1 METISLLKGML
12 RRDLFNK
19 YSKTLFMIPNLEK
32 DIKDILVACSKY
44 YKQYEDKTEMSVDE
58 LRAHFFYLNPQ
69 LKDKAMVEGTLANL
83 AAADI
88 GNEDLLVTVLNQ
100 VIEQHISSEI
110 AQVATEVLQEQR
122 STGIDDL
129 RELIGKYDEIVGQV
143 ESIDNDVCDMPIREL
158 FASVTG
164 EGLKFR
170 LPFLT
175 ETYGLLRPGTLGHIF
190 ARPDA
195 GKTSLALQ
203 ELTYFSNQLTDRPG
217 LYLNNEEGIGRI
229 KARAMCAALNV
240 TQETIMGDY
249 DKAEAAWR
257 SWRCHKN
264 IKFIGS
270 IQHISQVI
278 EKLDKYNP
286 RVMFIDQGPKVDI
299 YGKSEGTTRLQLL
312 YNQYRSLADKYD
324 CSIITLGQADNA
336 AENRKYLSLNN
347 MDNSKVAIPG
357 ELDWS
362 FGIGKVDAEGLEE
375 VRFFSSCKNKLT
387 GRYGRGEALFNIAKC
402 RFE

>member
-32 DIKDILVACSKY
+32 DVKDILVACSKY
-44 YKQYEDKTEMSVDE
+44 YKQYDDKDSMTVDE

-129 RELIGKYDEIVGQV
+129 RELIGKYDEIIGAVDA
-143 ESIDNDVCDMPIREL
+143 IDNDVCDMPIREL

-164 EGLKFR
+164 EGLTFK

-195 GKTSLALQ
+195 GKTSLALM
-203 ELTYFSNQLTDRPG
+203 ELVHFAPQLTDRPG
-217 LYLNNEEGIGRI
+217 LYLNNEEGISRI
-229 KARAMCAALNV
+229 VARAMCSRLNW
-240 TQETIMGDY
+240 TQEQIMADY
-249 DKAEAAWR
+249 DKAEAGWKAWG
-257 SWRCHKN
+257 CDKL
-264 IKFIGS
+264 KFIGS
-270 IQHISQVI
+270 ISHISQVI

-299 YGKSEGTTRLQLL
+299 FGKAEGTTRLQLL
-312 YNQYRSLADKYD
+312 YNQYRALADKYD

-357 ELDWS
+357 ELDWT

-387 GRYGRGEALFNIAKC
+387 GRYGRGECTFNIAKC